1 MPKEERHL
9 FDVEVV
15 EAFTLDSACAKV
27 GRTGP
32 VGRGGGG
39 GSGDDSRI
47 DIRGA
52 YVVLDCLTDDIRHG
66 ATPAELLLKV
76 ARTRE
81 EMKFAGAAEVVV
93 CEVKP
98 MELIN
103 VIPFNQ
109 ELSDYLRSVGGFG
122 CNTQIRVCDLRD
134 GLHVKP
140 DFETVIDRTY
150 ACAIRGVPVPCPT
163 PPEGFIS
170 MELRRRWEAEWPRL
184 RFGGPRL
191 TNHGRH
197 W

>member
-1 MPKEERHL
+1 MGI
-9 FDVEVV
+9 VV
-15 EAFTLDSACAKV
+15 
-27 GRTGP
+27 
-32 VGRGGGG
+32 GGGG
-39 GSGDDSRI
+39 GAGDGSRI
-47 DIRGA
+47 DIRGT
-52 YVVLDCLTDDIRHG
+52 YVVIDCLTNDIRHG

-191 TNHGRH
+191 TNHGRR